1 MNAAEQFG
9 VEELGQAT
17 LTFMRHC
24 VNVCTACELL
34 KSAERY
40 IQYKSTKGVRLQGK
54 RPVNHQE
61 NRFGGDSI
69 DDSQGTSNKNCL
81 EYQYNFYI

>member
-40 IQYKSTKGVRLQGK
+40 IQYKSTKVYVSKVNVPSIIK
-54 RPVNHQE
+54 R
-61 NRFGGDSI
+61 I
-69 DDSQGTSNKNCL
+69 AL
-81 EYQYNFYI
+81 EAILLMILKELLIKIA